1 MTDTT
6 CRTYCINED
15 YLESAFNENM
25 FGDGA
30 SIEDG
35 TSPVEIVIDESQP
48 NHFVQLLF
56 ALKEDKSWVAGK
68 WQTFTKEYLT
78 RLIDVEY
85 ENGERDPNL
94 KLIDELEDEEFKSKY
109 PEEIDRFI
117 YLLCDQ
123 VD

>member
-1 MTDTT
+1 MTNP
-6 CRTYCINED
+6 TYRINDD

-25 FGDGA
+25 FGDDA
-30 SIEDG
+30 SIESG

-56 ALKEDKSWVAGK
+56 ALIEDKSWDAGD

-78 RLIDVEY
+78 GLIDIQY
-85 ENGERDPNL
+85 ENGQIDPNL

-109 PEEIDRFI
+109 TKEIERFI
-117 YLLCDQ
+117 YLLCDP
-123 VD
+123 VE